1 MLLSSHVKYYT
12 SDLAMPELLT
22 AKQLQEILQVDR
34 TTIYRMADSGR
45 LPGIKV
51 GGQWRFSRPQIETWL
66 QSQSTS
72 LPIARERAE
81 EAVSTGQ
88 NDVGQMF
95 PVECV
100 QLIQDSFADLLRAM
114 LLLIDLDGHAITRP
128 SNACGLHKAIE
139 AHPKAYQ
146 RCIRQW
152 LHMAQEPALAPRY
165 QTNPLGLLCARG
177 LIRVGGE
184 IRAMLVVGD
193 IAPESWPPA
202 ADELVSI
209 ATRLEIAPDVLV
221 QHATEVHCLD
231 QAGQDRALGHV
242 QRVAD
247 IFAHIAAERST
258 LFSRLQR
265 IAEITQM

>member
-1 MLLSSHVKYYT
+1 MLLITSVKSRTSH
-12 SDLAMPELLT
+12 LAMSDLLT
-22 AKQLQEILQVDR
+22 AKQLQEILRVDR

-66 QSQSTS
+66 QSQSTT
-72 LPIARERAE
+72 LPIARERVE
-81 EAVSTGQ
+81 EAMNPGQ
-88 NDVGQMF
+88 FDSAQMF

-100 QLIQDSFADLLRAM
+100 QLIQDSFADLLGAM
-114 LLLIDLDGHAITRP
+114 LLLVDLDGRAITRP
-128 SNACGLHKAIE
+128 SNACGLHKAIQK
-139 AHPKAYQ
+139 HPQAYQ
-146 RCIRQW
+146 RCITQW
-152 LHMAQEPALAPRY
+152 LRMAQDPALAPRY

-202 ADELVSI
+202 ADELQSI
-209 ATRLEIAPDVLV
+209 ATRLEIAPDVIV
-221 QHATEVHCLD
+221 RHAPEIHKLD

-247 IFAHIAAERST
+247 IFAHIAAERSS